1 MRRRSRT
8 YLKNKPINR
17 ANAAGQGMV
26 EYTVVLAFGVLL
38 LMGPGGDVLKDLAM
52 VMKNKYRGYSYAMSL
67 SPLPEFG
74 TGPEFAA
81 YIEGLNL
88 DPALDD
94 ETLARLTVDPVQEQ
108 VDAALQPVSDAYQ
121 QFNDISGLLDELG
134 DLDQIAADM
143 LRDAVSPF

>member
-52 VMKNKYRGYSYAMSL
+52 VMKNKYRGYS
-67 SPLPEFG
+67 
-74 TGPEFAA
+74 
-81 YIEGLNL
+81 
-88 DPALDD
+88 
-94 ETLARLTVDPVQEQ
+94 
-108 VDAALQPVSDAYQ
+108 
-121 QFNDISGLLDELG
+121 
-134 DLDQIAADM
+134 
-143 LRDAVSPF
+143 

>member
-1 MRRRSRT
+1 
-8 YLKNKPINR
+8 
-17 ANAAGQGMV
+17 MV

-81 YIEGLNL
+81 YIGGLNL

-121 QFNDISGLLDELG
+121 QFNDISGLLDDLG